1 MVQEVFWCKLYR
13 AWSWLWSCRST
24 TWKNRYSTDC
34 SATKRVRTA
43 YQTCATP
50 RWGKFLFHSGR
61 PTEYA
66 MLPISYT
73 LHFSTVKS
81 LFFSFSISKQPKIRV
96 PPKEI
101 LVNLQQVVQ
110 PEMVELLEV
119 VHQDLDVQQH
129 KVRAL

>member
-1 MVQEVFWCKLYR
+1 
-13 AWSWLWSCRST
+13 
-24 TWKNRYSTDC
+24 
-34 SATKRVRTA
+34 
-43 YQTCATP
+43 
-50 RWGKFLFHSGR
+50 
-61 PTEYA
+61 